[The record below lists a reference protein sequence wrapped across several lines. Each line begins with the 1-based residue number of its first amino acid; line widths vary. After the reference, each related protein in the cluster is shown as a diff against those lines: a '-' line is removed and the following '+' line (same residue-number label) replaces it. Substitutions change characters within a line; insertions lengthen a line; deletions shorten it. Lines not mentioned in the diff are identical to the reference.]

1 MKKKLLFKISVIFLI
16 TFIAYEYSYTEQLLT
31 PEKLMSLRRIS
42 EPRLSPDGKNILFTV
57 STPYVKENSSIS
69 DLYLIP
75 TAGGEM
81 KRLTYSGKHN
91 NSGFWSPDSKKIS
104 FISDRNGTPQGFI
117 LDLEGGDAK
126 QVTDMENG
134 ISFLS
139 WSPSGKHL
147 AFVSDVKMDRTINE
161 IYNDMAKANVRVYD
175 NLPVRHWDEWTDEK
189 FRHLFSIP
197 VAGGEPV
204 DLMKEDE
211 YDTPLKPFGGASQIA
226 WSSDG
231 NDIAY
236 TCKKVDDFEAS
247 TNSSIFT
254 APAFGGKS
262 INVTKG
268 EPGFKFEGFEMD
280 PLYSPNGVF
289 IAFKAQKRG
298 GFESDKIS
306 LMTYSLK
313 TGRYNDL
320 TTKFDYWVA
329 NITWTDDGG
338 HIYFTADKEGKSQI
352 FKVGATG
359 GEIET
364 ILSGPCNYGDRFIA
378 VSPDGKTL
386 YFSKRDYNGPD
397 EIFSMPL
404 IGKEKNIKQLT
415 NVNTDAMK
423 DVKKTTFEEK
433 WITTRDGKKLH
444 SWVVYPPDFDKGKKY
459 PVILYCQGGPQQ
471 AVTPNW
477 SYGWNFLLMASKGYI
492 VLAPN
497 RRGCPGF
504 GQAWVD
510 AISQDWGG
518 KAMNDLL
525 DATDSMAIQPYVN
538 KDKMAAIGGSAG
550 GFTTYWLEGNHSK
563 RFKAFVSHAGVFNIE
578 SKHGSTEEQWF
589 PNWEFGGTFLSQQAR
604 AQYTMHSP
612 HMFADKWDTPILI
625 STGEKDYRVPYDQSL
640 QAFTLA
646 QNKGIPSKLIYY
658 PNEHHWIVHP
668 QEQIVWYR
676 EFFGFLDK
684 YCK

>member
-1 MKKKLLFKISVIFLI
+1 MKKNIILLLI
-16 TFIAYEYSYTEQLLT
+16 AFILSNIPIMAELLT
-31 PEKLMSLRRIS
+31 AEKLMSLRKIS
-42 EPRLSPDGKNILFTV
+42 EIQLSPDGKNLLMTV
-57 STPYVKENSSIS
+57 STSDLQENTTTS
-69 DLYLIP
+69 DLYLISV
-75 TAGGEM
+75 TGGDV

-91 NSGFWSPDSKKIS
+91 NSGSWSPDSKKIC
-104 FISDRNGTPQGFI
+104 FISDRNGTNQGFI

-126 QVTDMENG
+126 QVTNMENG

-139 WSPSGKHL
+139 WSSSGKHL
-147 AFVSDVKMDRTINE
+147 AFVSDIKIDRTINE
-161 IYNDMAKANVRVYD
+161 IYSDMAKANVRVYD
-175 NLPVRHWDEWTDEK
+175 DLPVRHWDEWTDEK
-189 FRHLFSIP
+189 YRHLFVIP

-204 DLMKEDE
+204 DLMKEDR

-231 NDIAY
+231 NEIAY
-236 TCKKVDDFEAS
+236 TCKKVDDFESS

-254 APAFGGKS
+254 APANGGKS
-262 INVTKG
+262 INISKG
-268 EPGFKFEGFEMD
+268 ETNFPFAGFEVD

-289 IAFKAQKRG
+289 IAFKSQKKA
-298 GFESDKIS
+298 GFESDKVS
-306 LMTYSLK
+306 LITYSLK

-320 TTKFDYWVA
+320 TTKFDYWVDNLA
-329 NITWTDDGG
+329 WSGDGRF
-338 HIYFTADKEGKSQI
+338 IYFSAIKEGKSQI
-352 FKVGATG
+352 FRVSATG

-364 ILSGPCNYGDRFIA
+364 ILSGLCNYADKYIA
-378 VSPDGKTL
+378 ISPDDKTL

-397 EIFSMPL
+397 EIYSFPL
-404 IGKEKNIKQLT
+404 VGKDKTMKQITNI
-415 NVNTDAMK
+415 NTEALK
-423 DVKKTTFEEK
+423 DVKKATFEEK

-444 SWVVYPPDFDKGKKY
+444 SWVVYPPDFDKNKKY
-459 PVILYCQGGPQQ
+459 PVITYCQGGPQQ
-471 AVTPNW
+471 ACSPYW
-477 SYGWNFLLMASKGYI
+477 SYGWNLLLMASKGYI
-492 VLAPN
+492 ILAPN

-518 KAMNDLL
+518 KAMNDIL
-525 DATDSMAIQPYVN
+525 DATDSMAILPYVN

-550 GFTTYWLEGNHSK
+550 GFTTFWLEGNHNK

-612 HMFADKWDTPILI
+612 HMFSDKWDTPILI
-625 STGEKDYRVPYDQSL
+625 SAGEKDFRVPYDQSL

-646 QNKGIPSKLIYY
+646 QIRGIPSKLLYY
-658 PNEHHWIVHP
+658 PNEHHWMVHP

-676 EFFGFLDK
+676 EFFNFLDK